1 MDFGNFFRVLD
12 VAFMVPGFIVL
23 LLAHDEL
30 LKLVGV
36 PEPSDT
42 ALNSIIFLIG
52 MSLSAYILGFFV
64 HGITR
69 ILHRII
75 KKSFPDKI
83 TKKMASLKDLPR
95 DEDIP
100 LYLWN
105 TSSVCFNIGTAVLIG
120 GLFKRFGRE
129 LSGCWVWV
137 LCAVFVFILWF
148 LGIDFKINAKKVTK
162 KS

>member
-12 VAFMVPGFIVL
+12 VAFMVPGFVVL

-36 PEPSDT
+36 PEPPDT
-42 ALNSIIFLIG
+42 ALDSLIFLIA

-69 ILHRII
+69 ILLRIV
-75 KKSFPDKI
+75 KKSFPEI
-83 TKKMASLKDLPR
+83 TEKMASLKDLPLN
-95 DEDIP
+95 EDIP

-120 GLFKRFGRE
+120 GLFKKFGRE
-129 LSGCWVWV
+129 LSGCCVWV

>member
-36 PEPSDT
+36 PEPPDT
-42 ALNSIIFLIG
+42 ALNSLIIFIG

-69 ILHRII
+69 ILLKII
-75 KKSFPDKI
+75 KKSFPEI
-83 TKKMASLKDLPR
+83 TVKMASLKDLPR

-120 GLFKRFGRE
+120 GLLKKFGRE
-129 LSGCWVWV
+129 LSSCWVWG
-137 LCAVFVFILWF
+137 LCAVFVLILWF
-148 LGIDFKINAKKVTK
+148 LGIEFKISAKNITK
-162 KS
+162 KR